1 MTVPAAKAL
10 EFSGKT
16 VKEKLDLNI
25 LGKIQKLLNQKFSSV
40 MFSLVIGHQLWV
52 TLANNEIKS
61 YCKSYKSKES
71 LSNVFGPLMKVV
83 LLLMKTVLMLL

>member
-16 VKEKLDLNI
+16 VKEKLDLDR
-25 LGKIQKLLNQKFSSV
+25 LKIQKLLNQKFSSV
-40 MFSLVIGHQLWV
+40 MFSLVIGHQIWV

>member
-16 VKEKLDLNI
+16 VKEKLDLNR

-40 MFSLVIGHQLWV
+40 MVSLVIGHHL
-52 TLANNEIKS
+52 
-61 YCKSYKSKES
+61 
-71 LSNVFGPLMKVV
+71 
-83 LLLMKTVLMLL
+83 

>member
-16 VKEKLDLNI
+16 VKEKLDLDR
-25 LGKIQKLLNQKFSSV
+25 LKIQKLLNQKFSSV

-61 YCKSYKSKES
+61 YKSKES

>member
-16 VKEKLDLNI
+16 VKEKLDLDR
-25 LGKIQKLLNQKFSSV
+25 LKIQKLLNQKFSSV

>member
-1 MTVPAAKAL
+1 M

-16 VKEKLDLNI
+16 VKEKLDLDR
-25 LGKIQKLLNQKFSSV
+25 LGKIQKLLNQKFLSV
-40 MFSLVIGHQLWV
+40 MVSLFIGHQLWV
-52 TLANNEIKS
+52 TLADNEIKN

-71 LSNVFGPLMKVV
+71 LNNVFGPLMKVV

>member
-16 VKEKLDLNI
+16 VKEKLDLDR
-25 LGKIQKLLNQKFSSV
+25 LKIQNLLNQKFSSV

>member
-16 VKEKLDLNI
+16 VKEKLDLDR
-25 LGKIQKLLNQKFSSV
+25 LKIQKLLNQKFSSV
-40 MFSLVIGHQLWV
+40 MLSLVIGHQLWV

>member
-16 VKEKLDLNI
+16 VKEKLDLDR
-25 LGKIQKLLNQKFSSV
+25 LKIQKLLNQKFSSL